1 MIVSLNF
8 RQAFYAAETGRYPI
22 SLITIEHEDLTEII
36 RISSDPTQRLV
47 DLTTPTDVVYGTI
60 SRGETFIFY
69 PVRLR
74 LPNDTE
80 DGLGDLSIE
89 IDNVHRQFTEII
101 RTLTSPPTFKVEIV
115 IDNALDVVEAQWPD
129 FELVD
134 VKYDATLITGTLKLE
149 TYEKE
154 PFPSGMF
161 TPTYFP
167 GLF

>member
-1 MIVSLNF
+1 
-8 RQAFYAAETGRYPI
+8 
-22 SLITIEHEDLTEII
+22 
-36 RISSDPTQRLV
+36 V

>member
-8 RQAFYAAETGRYPI
+8 RQALYAPETGRYPI
-22 SLITIEHEDLTEII
+22 SLITIEHEELTEPIK
-36 RISSDPTQRLV
+36 ISSDPTQRLV
-47 DLTTPTDVVYGTI
+47 DLTTPLDVVYGTV

-80 DGLGDLSIE
+80 DGVGDISIE
-89 IDNVHRQFTEII
+89 IDNVHRQFTETI
-101 RTLTSPPTFKVEIV
+101 RSITSPPTFKVEIV